1 MSSGGGEAIKSSVEV
16 EGKAN
21 EGIVLMPS
29 GFWERGRYVPLGSME
44 ARERVEEGLGWVML
58 GRHSK
63 ERIILCLLFIFL
75 IYFFYF
81 FFLPFIDSWPN

>member
-1 MSSGGGEAIKSSVEV
+1 MCSGGGEVIKSSVEV

-58 GRHSK
+58 GRHS
-63 ERIILCLLFIFL
+63 EEHIILCLLLFFL
-75 IYFFYF
+75 ISF
-81 FFLPFIDSWPN
+81 FFSAFY